1 MTTTTA
7 GAPERRRPSRAGV
20 IGLLVAVVVVVIAA
34 FNVKVIAVGDLEPT
48 ESFDPATFAAENYAS
63 EIVPQ
68 IEAEASD
75 LATLL
80 DDLAAGADPADF
92 GNTSGAGSAF
102 AFPVTLTA
110 VAGTPAPPA
119 LPLTVEGV
127 PSEVSVQL
135 QIGPAISGTAI
146 RDVTGTI
153 SFNQFVNQLEYQE
166 VATELNNQVRESVL
180 STIDP
185 ASLQGKTLRIT
196 GAFLRVNPDLVSI
209 VPVTIEVV
217 P

>member
-68 IEAEASD
+68 IEAEAVD

-102 AFPVTLTA
+102 AFPVTFTA

-135 QIGPAISGTAI
+135 QIGPGHQRHGDSRRHRDDLVQSVRQPARVPGSRYRAQQPGAGHGALDDRPGVARGQDASASRAPSSGSI
-146 RDVTGTI
+146 
-153 SFNQFVNQLEYQE
+153 
-166 VATELNNQVRESVL
+166 
-180 STIDP
+180 P
-185 ASLQGKTLRIT
+185 ASSPSSR
-196 GAFLRVNPDLVSI
+196 
-209 VPVTIEVV
+209 
-217 P
+217 